1 MSIQTAIGTYRK
13 NYDAAILFAMPL
25 LLSIILILLYPYPMF
40 TSLGGIFMRVG
51 TIGDLGLLGIGMIIA
66 ILLLSMALLGATIS
80 AISLIVKEER
90 VNHKIK
96 YNLFL
101 DAIKDYTITISI
113 FYLLFFLLLFGIQLA
128 VYMLGIDA
136 IVYDVILLALSYALF
151 FAPFAMVID
160 DYSLP
165 RGIMAG
171 IEHLKTKPLDPL
183 KWFFLVMTVNL
194 IVMVFFSLFMD
205 YPVAKV
211 VATVING
218 LVLLPFMI
226 VYGAHMYVDKYPMTR
241 K

>member
-1 MSIQTAIGTYRK
+1 MSITKAIETYRK

-25 LLSIILILLYPYPMF
+25 LLSIILILLYPYPTF
-40 TSLGGIFMRVG
+40 TSLGGIFLRVV
-51 TIGDLGLLGIGMIIA
+51 TVEDLGIFGIGMIIA
-66 ILLLSMALLGATIS
+66 ILLLSIALLGTTIS

-90 VNHKIK
+90 VGHKIK
-96 YNLFL
+96 YSLFVE
-101 DAIKDYTITISI
+101 AIKTYTITISV
-113 FYLLFFLLLFGIQLA
+113 FYLLLFLLLEGIQLA

-136 IVYDVILLALSYALF
+136 ILYSVLSLALSYVLF

-160 DYSLP
+160 DYSIP

-171 IEHLKTKPLDPL
+171 FEHLKTKPLDPL
-183 KWFFLVMTVNL
+183 KWFFAIMATNL
-194 IVMVFFSLFMD
+194 IVMLIFSLFMD
-205 YPVAKV
+205 YSAAKILV
-211 VATVING
+211 TVING